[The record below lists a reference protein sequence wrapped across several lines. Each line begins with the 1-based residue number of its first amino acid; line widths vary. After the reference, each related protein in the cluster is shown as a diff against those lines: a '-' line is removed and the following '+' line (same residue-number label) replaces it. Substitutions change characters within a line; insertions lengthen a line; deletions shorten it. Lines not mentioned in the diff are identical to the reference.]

1 MAKDAKFLT
10 SKVIN
15 IFKVLRTQSQLKN
28 KFYSY
33 LRSLI
38 LKTFKHDKIRK
49 IFKIQTIESRILK
62 RLYEGTN
69 GIFSFYSEFSMYY
82 GKISGYLEEI
92 NYELTCE
99 GIYEL
104 IERNGDEIIEI
115 YKLLFKMIQ
124 KRK

>member
-1 MAKDAKFLT
+1 MAKDARFLI

-49 IFKIQTIESRILK
+49 IFKNQTIESRILK
-62 RLYEGTN
+62 KLYEGTN
-69 GIFSFYSEFSMYY
+69 GIFYFISEF
-82 GKISGYLEEI
+82 
-92 NYELTCE
+92 
-99 GIYEL
+99 
-104 IERNGDEIIEI
+104 
-115 YKLLFKMIQ
+115 
-124 KRK
+124 